1 MDLFASVGLR
11 PRIAQIAEEKQ
22 TIIKLVAAGIGSAI
36 VPRWTSKLALSGVRY
51 IPLKAP
57 GDGPL
62 EKLPLAAAWRKGER
76 SGTGRDAGAT
86 RRQHPPIRVC
96 CLNPAHV
103 IRVAVR
109 PERRPVR
116 DHQERHR

>member
-11 PRIAQIAEEKQ
+11 PRIAQIADEKQ
-22 TIIKLVAAGIGSAI
+22 TIINLVAAGIGSAI

-76 SGTGRDAGAT
+76 SDETETLKRPHGLRSLIHKIILT
-86 RRQHPPIRVC
+86 PP
-96 CLNPAHV
+96 AS
-103 IRVAVR
+103 
-109 PERRPVR
+109 
-116 DHQERHR
+116 